1 VHAEGRGCLGSDS
14 HLLAQQLLHIT
25 EAQTT
30 LADRPGRSFHGS
42 GTIERV
48 RLSVAPGRPEGKT
61 LAINHVPGVRWY
73 GGTTGAR
80 RSVLAEC
87 DFSSTAHITSS
98 LLLFYL
104 GHAYKEDEA
113 HQNERYV

>member
-1 VHAEGRGCLGSDS
+1 VHAESRGCLDSDS
-14 HLLAQQLLHIT
+14 HIRAQQLLHIT

-30 LADRPGRSFHGS
+30 VAHRPGRSFHGR
-42 GTIERV
+42 GTINCV
-48 RLSVAPGRPEGKT
+48 RLSVRPGRPKRKT
-61 LAINHVPGVRWY
+61 RVINHVPGVRWY
-73 GGTTGAR
+73 GGTTGAH

-87 DFSSTAHITSS
+87 DFSSTAHITPS
-98 LLLFYL
+98 LVLFDL